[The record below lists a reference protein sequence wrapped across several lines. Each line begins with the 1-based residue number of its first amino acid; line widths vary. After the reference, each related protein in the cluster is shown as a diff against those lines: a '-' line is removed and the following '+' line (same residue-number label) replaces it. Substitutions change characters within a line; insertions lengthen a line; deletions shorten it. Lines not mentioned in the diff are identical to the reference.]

1 MRFLFI
7 VLLISQLFLSC
18 EREITFQL
26 DQPASKLVVE
36 AFIENGEPPMVF
48 LTSSIGYYASVNLP
62 ILNESLVKDAEVS
75 IEHAGSRYVLKGYAA
90 LGPTSLLGY
99 YYTVDSVALFSII
112 FSNGTGSFLDID
124 VT

>member
-36 AFIENGEPPMVF
+36 AFIENGEPPMVR
-48 LTSSIGYYASVNLP
+48 LIQLHSSRSSKGF
-62 ILNESLVKDAEVS
+62 
-75 IEHAGSRYVLKGYAA
+75 YVEAM
-90 LGPTSLLGY
+90 P
-99 YYTVDSVALFSII
+99 
-112 FSNGTGSFLDID
+112 
-124 VT
+124 